1 VRVTETVYKGKLRPW
16 GKTESSEG
24 LCPAGEAIG
33 CRTHRLAYPLHRTR
47 RAGFHFP
54 KQPRRFRGLR
64 KLRGRVLEPIRLEL
78 SLPKL
83 NFQILRRTYAT
94 RAVGERKGTL
104 KDVQK
109 QLRYSRPNTTLENYV
124 KEIPESV
131 YRMVD
136 AMYDEITPEVKLLG
150 GKQRS
155 GESCAHPRY
164 PVSQPIEHF
173 LYTATEGN
181 RLSV

>member
-1 VRVTETVYKGKLRPW
+1 
-16 GKTESSEG
+16 
-24 LCPAGEAIG
+24 
-33 CRTHRLAYPLHRTR
+33 
-47 RAGFHFP
+47 
-54 KQPRRFRGLR
+54 
-64 KLRGRVLEPIRLEL
+64 
-78 SLPKL
+78 
-83 NFQILRRTYAT
+83 
-94 RAVGERKGTL
+94 
-104 KDVQK
+104 
-109 QLRYSRPNTTLENYV
+109 
-124 KEIPESV
+124 V